1 MISNQEQKGRLVEK
15 CHMCKGES
23 LAPILDL
30 GHQPH
35 SDHFPTKEQLN
46 EHEERYPLR
55 LVSCGDCG
63 LLQID
68 YLVNPKILYQT
79 DYLYQSAATTTTG
92 NKHFKDMAHEVCT
105 AHDILKGS
113 LAVDI
118 GSNVGALLHS
128 FKEEG
133 MRVLG
138 VDPAD
143 VAKQAIL
150 NGIPTILDFFST
162 RIAKEIVE
170 EHGKAH
176 VITGTNAFAHLHE
189 IDDAVLGMKT
199 LLADDGVI
207 AVEAPYVVDLIKEL
221 QYDTI
226 YHQHVGYLSVKPMA
240 AYFKRFGLELFG
252 IKKSDYFG
260 GSMRYYIGHEG
271 KHVVSDDV
279 SRYIEEESAFGLY
292 SLPRLQKFADD
303 VEQHRRDLTEL
314 LLKLKKEGKSIVAI
328 SAPAKGNTLLNYCN
342 IDKTILNFITEKNQL
357 KVGRFTPGTFI
368 PIYDDARLLAEKPD
382 YALLL
387 AWNFATEIMKNMEAF
402 KKGGGKF
409 IIPIP
414 HPKII

>member
-1 MISNQEQKGRLVEK
+1 MSEAQRGKMVER
-15 CHMCKGES
+15 CHMCKGNS
-23 LAPILDL
+23 LTQVLDL
-30 GHQPH
+30 SHQPH

-55 LVSCGDCG
+55 LVACLDCG

-79 DYLYQSAATTTTG
+79 DYLYQSAATTKTG
-92 NKHFKDMAHEVCT
+92 GGHFKEM
-105 AHDILKGS
+105 AHDICSVHNIPKNA

-133 MRVLG
+133 LRVLG

-143 VAKQAIL
+143 VAKKAIE

-162 RIAKEIVE
+162 NVAVDIVK

-176 VITGTNAFAHLHE
+176 VITGTNVFAHLHD

-207 AVEAPYVVDLIKEL
+207 AVEAPYVIDLIKEF

-226 YHQHVGYLSVKPMA
+226 YHSHVGYLSVKPMA
-240 AYFKRFGLELFG
+240 AYFERLGLELFG
-252 IKKSDYFG
+252 LKKSDYFG
-260 GSMRYYIGHEG
+260 GSMRYYVGHKG
-271 KHVVSDDV
+271 KHEVSPDIA
-279 SRYIEEESAFGLY
+279 RYIEEEKTFGIY
-292 SLPRLQKFADD
+292 SLSRLKKFAED
-303 VEQHRRDLTEL
+303 VERHKRDMLSL
-314 LLKLKKEGKSIVAI
+314 LLQLKREGKKIAGI
-328 SAPAKGNTLLNYCN
+328 SAPAKGNTLLNYCS
-342 IDKTILNFITEKNQL
+342 IDKTFLDFITEKNPL

-368 PIYDDARLLAEKPD
+368 PIYDDATLLKEQPD

-387 AWNFATEIMKNMEAF
+387 AWNFATEIMKNLEEF
-402 KKGGGKF
+402 KKRGGKF

-414 HPKII
+414 KPKIV